1 MAAARP
7 SLRIAFDSAEA
18 FQREFDSNLSNGGA
32 FVRTERALDLR
43 AQVDV
48 ELCLNWCK
56 KSIKLEAEVV
66 HLVPREMAGV
76 GATPGVAVQF
86 LLPVQTLRERLGA
99 LVVTSKR
106 SADTRK
112 DAGMRKA
119 QRKPVRVAAQIETGG
134 AVLSGQTRN
143 LSLTGVLVGV
153 GGQGVPIG
161 QTVSLM
167 LEHPQTRERKAI
179 AGRVVRHVQS
189 EGDVSALAVEFTPG
203 DADREG
209 IERFV
214 EDLQSIEHARRLGG
228 ISGPI
233 AELGPESL
241 IQMFATTATRGT
253 LVLRCGQEEGIIAF
267 EKGLL
272 RVAQIGSTTGMKALV
287 RMLSWRDGV
296 FEFQSRIDDSLIAG
310 APFPLEAALLDAV
323 RQMDEGTT
331 VASDRFPLHARLVRT
346 DGDLGAH
353 GEPSKVE
360 AALLDL
366 AGAGF
371 TVQRALE
378 VIPEPDPEIFRGL
391 RSLVDAGLVELVV

>member
-1 MAAARP
+1 MGSDRP
-7 SLRIAFDSAEA
+7 RLRIAFESQEA

-32 FVRTERALDLR
+32 FVRTDQTLDLR
-43 AQVDV
+43 ATIDV
-48 ELCLNWCK
+48 ELCLTYAR
-56 KSIKLEAEVV
+56 KSLTLEAEVV
-66 HLVPREMAGV
+66 HLVPREMAGM

-86 LLPVQTLRERLGA
+86 QLPVQKLRERLGSLA
-99 LVVTSKR
+99 TPSKR
-106 SADTRK
+106 SVDARK
-112 DAGMRKA
+112 DAGVRKA
-119 QRKPVRVAAQIETGG
+119 QRKPVRVAAQIESDGE
-134 AVLSGQTRN
+134 VLAGQTRN

-153 GGQGVPIG
+153 GGQGVPVG
-161 QTVSLM
+161 ESVSLM
-167 LEHPQTRERKAI
+167 LQHPSTGERRGI
-179 AGRVVRHVQS
+179 AGRVVRRVES
-189 EGDVSALAVEFTPG
+189 DGEVSALAVEFTPG
-203 DADREG
+203 ESDREG

-233 AELGPESL
+233 EELGPESL
-241 IQMFATTATRGT
+241 IQMFASSATRGT

-296 FEFQSRIDDSLIAG
+296 FEFQSRIDDSLISG

-323 RQMDEGTT
+323 RQMDESKT
-331 VASDRFPLHARLVRT
+331 VETDRFPLHARLLRT
-346 DGDLGAH
+346 DGDPGAY

-391 RSLVDAGLVELVV
+391 RALADAGLIELVV

>member
-1 MAAARP
+1 
-7 SLRIAFDSAEA
+7 
-18 FQREFDSNLSNGGA
+18 
-32 FVRTERALDLR
+32 
-43 AQVDV
+43 
-48 ELCLNWCK
+48 
-56 KSIKLEAEVV
+56 
-66 HLVPREMAGV
+66 
-76 GATPGVAVQF
+76 
-86 LLPVQTLRERLGA
+86 
-99 LVVTSKR
+99 
-106 SADTRK
+106 
-112 DAGMRKA
+112 
-119 QRKPVRVAAQIETGG
+119 
-134 AVLSGQTRN
+134 
-143 LSLTGVLVGV
+143 
-153 GGQGVPIG
+153 
-161 QTVSLM
+161 M